1 MTDINVNVQ
10 VVGVKELLAALK
22 STDKKLVRQTQA
34 AMRDAG
40 SPLVA
45 QARNM
50 TPTTPLSGWG
60 HNGRTGWRDSEVQSG
75 LKVSIGGARMGTSWP
90 LLKLT
95 QKNPAGMIF
104 DWAGRAG
111 MSQRKPR
118 SREYAG
124 RPQGHAN
131 TTQGR
136 ALIANLPQFGY
147 IKGAKYSR
155 VLFPAFVATRREV
168 TAALLEALDKVAA
181 EMNREIERVG

>member
-1 MTDINVNVQ
+1 MAEFNVSMQ
-10 VVGVKELLAALK
+10 VIGVKELLTVLK
-22 STDKKLVRQTQA
+22 STDKKLVRETQA
-34 AMRDAG
+34 AMRGAG

-45 QARNM
+45 QAREI
-50 TPTTPLSGWG
+50 TPSNPLSGWV
-60 HNGRTGWRDSEVQSG
+60 HSGRTGWRDSEVQSG
-75 LKVSIGGARMGTSWP
+75 LKVSVGGARMKDSWP

-118 SREYAG
+118 SREYPG
-124 RPQGHAN
+124 RPRGHAN

-147 IKGAKYSR
+147 VKGSKYSR
-155 VLFPAFVATRREV
+155 VLFPAFVASRREV
-168 TAALLEALDKVAA
+168 TGALLEALDKVAA
-181 EMNREIERVG
+181 EMNREIERIG